1 MRNLVLGALLGAG
14 VVAATAAGRSAI
26 DEARA
31 QSPAMGYQGG
41 GELITHHIAAD
52 EHRQQ
57 LTVID
62 PRTRV
67 ACVYHIDRD
76 TGEISL
82 KSVRNLHF
90 DLQLTEFNSTS
101 PRPREIRAMLE
112 QQ

>member
-1 MRNLVLGALLGAG
+1 MGAG
-14 VVAATAAGRSAI
+14 VVAATAAGRNAI

-31 QSPAMGYQGG
+31 QSPPVGYQG
-41 GELITHHIAAD
+41 GELITHQIAAD
-52 EHRQQ
+52 EHHQQ

-62 PRTRV
+62 PRTRA
-67 ACVYHIDRD
+67 ACVYHIDRG
-76 TGEISL
+76 TGEITL